1 MKKSF
6 VLMAAAALLIA
17 MPSCKKD
24 PQKTDEGD
32 KPQEEVARVLETFED
47 GGILGWTGSDGAQFK
62 IVDNPKKADINTSDK
77 VGEYTTS
84 VNEWDFVWT
93 SGFGDTEK
101 TFENEKYI
109 PLNFSKDGYI
119 IKVQCLALAAPG
131 LPIYCKL
138 EGMDVGSIENTSVKT
153 TKMNE
158 WEELEFDFEP
168 LGVVDGK
175 YKNFVFCVDAG
186 GKTADTK
193 VYLDNVRQVKG
204 E

>member
-24 PQKTDEGD
+24 PKKPDEGT
-32 KPQEEVARVLETFED
+32 KPQEEVARVLETFEN
-47 GGILGWTGSDGAQFK
+47 GGILGWTGSDGAQFR
-62 IVDNPKKADINTSDK
+62 IVDNPKKSGINTSDK
-77 VGEYTTS
+77 VGEYTTAA
-84 VNEWDFVWT
+84 NQWDFVWT

-101 TFENEKYI
+101 TFEDSNYI
-109 PLNFSKDGYI
+109 PLDFSKEGYI
-119 IKVQCLALAAPG
+119 IKVQCLAPAAG
-131 LPIYCKL
+131 MPIYCKL
-138 EGMDVGSIENTSVKT
+138 EGMGVGQIENKSVKT
-153 TKMNE
+153 TKANE

-186 GKTADTK
+186 GETAGTI